1 MNVSRRT
8 AVAVLS
14 AAALGGS
21 AATAVT
27 ASGHDNGRQQGRHGD
42 DRGEH
47 RGRPLLKQTLAPS
60 VPTDAMLNG
69 NKPGGVP
76 WVLTRGEARLR
87 SDGTLQVEVRGLVIP
102 VAPFTGTPG
111 PVTTVSASLYC
122 GASSTAQGTTPSVPI
137 SMTGDAFMQGPV
149 TVPAKC
155 LQPTV
160 LVHPNGA
167 TTTYIAATGFGG

>member
-1 MNVSRRT
+1 
-8 AVAVLS
+8 
-14 AAALGGS
+14 
-21 AATAVT
+21 
-27 ASGHDNGRQQGRHGD
+27 
-42 DRGEH
+42 
-47 RGRPLLKQTLAPS
+47 
-60 VPTDAMLNG
+60 MLNG

-160 LVHPNGA
+160 LVHPNSA